1 MIEEEKVTRDI
12 WAMILSATGE
22 CSKWKVL
29 SDFNNGLCFYVSGSK
44 YVGTIKFTSEIE
56 KGTNLIIF
64 HVKFIENDNPSKEV
78 ILADVTGRDMTR
90 VMQDK
95 GASVPR
101 EAIERFKKEF
111 GFLD

>member
-1 MIEEEKVTRDI
+1 M
-12 WAMILSATGE
+12 
-22 CSKWKVL
+22 
-29 SDFNNGLCFYVSGSK
+29 
-44 YVGTIKFTSEIE
+44 GTIKFTGEIE

-78 ILADVTGRDMTR
+78 ILADVTSHDMTR